1 MKKDGDREN
10 NNNNNNNNNDKNN
23 NDNDN
28 NNNYNI
34 NNNINFNQSKTSHK
48 CFNEILILPTSGLGL
63 NETEKLK
70 IEIAR
75 AITSAV

>member
-1 MKKDGDREN
+1 MKKDGDRESN
-10 NNNNNNNNNDKNN
+10 NSNNDNKN
-23 NDNDN
+23 NDN

-75 AITSAV
+75 AITSTV

>member
-1 MKKDGDREN
+1 MKKDGDWEN
-10 NNNNNNNNNDKNN
+10 NNNNNDNIN

-28 NNNYNI
+28 NDNYNI

-75 AITSAV
+75 AITSTV